1 MAESLK
7 DGALDRATDPEY
19 AAINPLAVIGLI
31 VGLLGAAAYG
41 ALLVWNFLSK
51 EVVWVYQVLWA
62 AGLIPL
68 TGFFLSLAA
77 WRRIRRSE
85 GVQSGR
91 RIAVAGIVIGAAV
104 TLIFGAIWFYG
115 WREESRTLSALG
127 ARSYEIVDALAAG
140 RYDDVYAMIPAGFR
154 RRQAAGPQQ
163 FRDAFRPL
171 FETVGP
177 VVKRHLR
184 SLQVFPMAEGSPI
197 APAEMRV
204 DFRDRSLDLTFWF
217 QRAADG
223 SWEVVGISG
232 GESFES
238 QMRHVSETPAPP
250 IPPPFERKHE
260 HEH

>member
-1 MAESLK
+1 MTESVK

-19 AAINPLAVIGLI
+19 AAINPLAVVGLI

-41 ALLVWNFLSK
+41 ALLAWNFLSK
-51 EVVWVYQVLWA
+51 ENVWVYQVLPPVVIIPL
-62 AGLIPL
+62 AGLA
-68 TGFFLSLAA
+68 LSLAA
-77 WRRIRRSE
+77 LVRIRRSE

-91 RIAVAGIVIGAAV
+91 RIAVAGIAIGAAV
-104 TLIFGAIWFYG
+104 TLIFGAIEAYG

-140 RYDDVYAMIPAGFR
+140 RYDDVYAMIPADFR

-184 SLQVFPMAEGSPI
+184 SLQLFPMAEGSPI

-250 IPPPFERKHE
+250 IPAPFQRKHE